1 MNRIVIMTALGT
13 IEYRSVGKDTPIL
26 FLHGGHSNCQET
38 LSHQGFDL
46 EKYQLITPSRPGY
59 GKTPLVNNKTPQ
71 QAADLIIALIEH
83 LALEKII
90 VYGIS
95 AGGLTAIVLAV
106 NHPHYVTKLILASA
120 VSKKWLQ
127 ADEKIYKTVQWIFNP
142 SVEKFTWGIVR
153 VFSNIF
159 PTMMAK
165 SFYPQF
171 STKPLHKLAKKDVQM
186 LIIALK
192 YYSSGSGFL
201 NDINQ
206 SISDL
211 ALAAIQCPTLIIH
224 SKNDSSVPFEHAL
237 HAKQMI
243 EHTKLV
249 ELSNEWGH
257 LFWIGSDAQEVIRET
272 MQFIEG

>member
-1 MNRIVIMTALGT
+1 MSTTVIMTALGE
-13 IEYRSVGKDTPIL
+13 IEYRSVGKGTPIL

-38 LSHQGFDL
+38 LSYQGFDL

-59 GKTPLVNNKTPQ
+59 GKTPLGNNKTPQ
-71 QAADLIIALIEH
+71 QAASLMIALLEH

-95 AGGLTAIVLAV
+95 AGGLTAIALAA
-106 NHPHYVTKLILASA
+106 NHPRYVTKLILASA

-127 ADEKIYKTVQWIFNP
+127 ADEKIYKTAQWIFNP
-142 SVEKFTWGIVR
+142 SVEKITWGMVR

-159 PTMMAK
+159 PTMIAR

-171 STKPLHKLAKKDVQM
+171 STKPLHKLAKKDVKT
-186 LIIALK
+186 LITAMK

-201 NDINQ
+201 NDIDQ
-206 SISDL
+206 SISDS
-211 ALAAIQCPTLIIH
+211 ALAAIQCPTFIIH

-237 HAKQMI
+237 QAKEMI
-243 EHTKLV
+243 DDAKLV
-249 ELSNEWGH
+249 ALNNEWGH
-257 LFWIGSDAQEVIRET
+257 LFWIGSDTQEIIVKTI
-272 MQFIEG
+272 QFIEG